1 MTTAQK
7 VWCIACFAAF
17 ISMAGIAHAQRSSEL
32 SDDLP
37 DSRTMAIQDKVD
49 ALFDAGEFRRAFFIY
64 RNELAPLG
72 DKYAQYMVGYMY
84 LTGMGVDEDPIV
96 ASAWYRLAAERGTR
110 EFVAVRD
117 QLLLKM
123 SEDEVRRSDEE
134 YIALRLEYC
143 DLAVLLSSIK
153 RNMKELTERT
163 GSRVRGE
170 SSPVTV
176 IQNRQGTV
184 RSGSSYYGDI
194 RDRLEARV
202 LLLIELGDFRDMD
215 ADPDLIN
222 IHDLEIRVRERIEF
236 GLD

>member
-1 MTTAQK
+1 MNVSGPLRMRASIPSRRSLWECGLVPWPRRRSTAPRGWRK
-7 VWCIACFAAF
+7 D
-17 ISMAGIAHAQRSSEL
+17 GLLLR
-32 SDDLP
+32 
-37 DSRTMAIQDKVD
+37 
-49 ALFDAGEFRRAFFIY
+49 
-64 RNELAPLG
+64 ELAP
-72 DKYAQYMVGYMY
+72 
-84 LTGMGVDEDPIV
+84 GV
-96 ASAWYRLAAERGTR
+96 
-110 EFVAVRD
+110 
-117 QLLLKM
+117 

-143 DLAVLLSSIK
+143 DLAVLLASIK

-163 GSRVRGE
+163 GTRVGGG

-215 ADPDLIN
+215 ADPDMIN
-222 IHDLEIRVRERIEF
+222 INDLEIRVRERIEF